1 MKYTIF
7 LACLLLTT
15 AAFSQQKAN
24 PMRKHFRDSVSLVI
38 KQQLQV
44 PKDKVDTVLSVIAAS
59 NSKMRAVAKKQGITK
74 EERLQEFRQ
83 LAKERDAKIEQLL
96 SADQIQKLQHI
107 MSESRVRVNKDSLKK
122 E

>member
-15 AAFSQQKAN
+15 SALSQQKAN